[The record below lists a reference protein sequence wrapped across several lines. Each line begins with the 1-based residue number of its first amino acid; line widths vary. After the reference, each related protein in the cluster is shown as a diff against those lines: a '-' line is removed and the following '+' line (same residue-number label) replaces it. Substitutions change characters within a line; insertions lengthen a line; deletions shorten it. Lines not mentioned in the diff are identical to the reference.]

1 VSRRIPTSRG
11 SSSESARVIDL
22 RPETSFILWA
32 WWGAL
37 HGVVLAALVLLGAP
51 WVLKGP
57 AALAA
62 LAHAVVLRPRR
73 TPRLVWRRG
82 RVSLPELGLDDLTLG
97 GRTRHCR
104 LWIRLDLRG
113 SGRVLDILLLV
124 DQIEPVLW
132 RTLRAELAR
141 LALEAPGSGEPKR
154 DLR

>member
-1 VSRRIPTSRG
+1 
-11 SSSESARVIDL
+11 
-22 RPETSFILWA
+22 
-32 WWGAL
+32 
-37 HGVVLAALVLLGAP
+37 VLAALVLLGAP

-57 AALAA
+57 AALAT

>member
-1 VSRRIPTSRG
+1 M
-11 SSSESARVIDL
+11 
-22 RPETSFILWA
+22 
-32 WWGAL
+32 
-37 HGVVLAALVLLGAP
+37 LAALVLLGAP

-113 SGRVLDILLLV
+113 PGCVLDILLLV

-141 LALEAPGSGEPKR
+141 LALDTAGNGEPKR